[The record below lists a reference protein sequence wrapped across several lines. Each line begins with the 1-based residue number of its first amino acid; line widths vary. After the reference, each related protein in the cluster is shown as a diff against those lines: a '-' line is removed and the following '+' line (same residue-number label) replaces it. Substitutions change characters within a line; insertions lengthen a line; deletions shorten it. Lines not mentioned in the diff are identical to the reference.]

1 MTTPKA
7 TPDPST
13 TPLWRQIMV
22 PTGGEVPNNQWCAE
36 KLAVIRDRFVPDES
50 ELTKFFNSLTKPKRS
65 SQYNRWQER
74 QRIRAELTAEIEK
87 ALSEE

>member
-1 MTTPKA
+1 
-7 TPDPST
+7 
-13 TPLWRQIMV
+13 MV

-65 SQYNRWQER
+65 AQYNRWQER
-74 QRIRAELTAEIEK
+74 RRIRDELTAEIEK